1 MKQAK
6 DSSWLASKEFQLR
19 YFFLDLSQGVLK
31 YAKQPNQPMTIL
43 NFREIN
49 SMEVDPLVKSG
60 STMDR
65 NYPFCFKLNMVKREL
80 VLAAKTLSD
89 RQTWING
96 INVLFEFREYQN
108 RKLSVIMPG
117 GMQPGA
123 NEKKIGQL
131 RSQSQSLPD
140 RGGKSISDKISSFF

>member
-1 MKQAK
+1 
-6 DSSWLASKEFQLR
+6 
-19 YFFLDLSQGVLK
+19 
-31 YAKQPNQPMTIL
+31 
-43 NFREIN
+43 
-49 SMEVDPLVKSG
+49 
-60 STMDR
+60 
-65 NYPFCFKLNMVKREL
+65 MVKREL

-117 GMQPGA
+117 GIPPGA
-123 NEKKIGQL
+123 NEKKLGQL